1 MKTQIMKK
9 KILLVLLAAFIVM
22 QFFRIDTTNPTFEAK
37 NDFIAMT
44 NPPEEVTQI
53 LRAACYDCHSHETK
67 YPWYS
72 QVAPISWW
80 VKHHID
86 EGKEHLNFSEWG
98 TYSEKKADHKLE
110 ECAEEV
116 EEGEMPL
123 ESYTWV
129 HGEAK
134 LSSDQK
140 ETLEEFF
147 NGLRTHAS
155 EEHEH

>member
-1 MKTQIMKK
+1 MKTLIMKK

-123 ESYTWV
+123 DSYTWV

-134 LSSDQK
+134 LSIDQK
-140 ETLEEFF
+140 ETLEDFF
-147 NGLRTHAS
+147 NGLRTHES
-155 EEHEH
+155 EEHED